1 MANYIIEGTITEFS
15 FDESYFTICGS
26 EGFSIKRE
34 DKKYNVFCLE
44 EKPKEKLCQISFIAS
59 QKCRFSTSVK
69 HRTALLTSLTS
80 EKRIRV
86 SIDEEELKKS
96 ADKENILPVSSLTL
110 LSD

>member
-1 MANYIIEGTITEFS
+1 MENYIIEGTITELS
-15 FDESYFTICGS
+15 FDEGYFTVCGS
-26 EGFSIKRE
+26 EGFAIKRD
-34 DKKYNVFCLE
+34 DKKYNVLCPEKMPE
-44 EKPKEKLCQISFIAS
+44 EKTCIGSFITD
-59 QKCRFSTSVK
+59 QKCKFSTSVK

-96 ADKENILPVSSLTL
+96 ADKENILPVSSITL